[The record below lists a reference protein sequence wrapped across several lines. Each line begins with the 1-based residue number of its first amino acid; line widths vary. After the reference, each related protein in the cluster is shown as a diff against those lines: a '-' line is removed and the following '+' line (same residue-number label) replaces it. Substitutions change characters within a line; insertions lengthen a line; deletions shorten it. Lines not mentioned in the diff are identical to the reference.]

1 MRLPTDLKVIKRT
14 DLNPNAFVY
23 QIRGGMIHYGTK
35 LPQVEV
41 CTFNPYINDCKEVAE
56 HFAHAV
62 FFHSAL
68 VDKLKELAKECKTS
82 APQKSQEA
90 TDLLLQVMTYAVDVP
105 NEAKNEL

>member
-1 MRLPTDLKVIKRT
+1 MRLPTDLKVIKRS

-41 CTFNPYINDCKEVAE
+41 CTFNPYINDCKEVAG
-56 HFAHAV
+56 HFNIAV
-62 FFHSAL
+62 QFHTEL
-68 VDKLKELAKECKTS
+68 VEKLKELAKECKTS

-90 TDLLLQVMTYAVDVP
+90 FDLISKVQLYEIDIPKEVD
-105 NEAKNEL
+105 NG